1 MYVNHIFSLRVNA
14 YGSKKKV
21 ARKAAGGAKKMSK
34 YVKPVISLDE
44 GMAEGVYA
52 ASGCLVGKIA
62 DESYE
67 GGMGNKYRFAV
78 YYTHETKEHSNTAQT
93 VVVKLN
99 APINVVDGSAQN
111 FLQSG
116 NGTDTLT
123 FVRNSS
129 MNNSGADQ
137 GMFNVVVQPVTGDA
151 SSLKATLVSIT
162 DTRYTV

>member
-1 MYVNHIFSLRVNA
+1 MREYI
-14 YGSKKKV
+14 
-21 ARKAAGGAKKMSK
+21 
-34 YVKPVISLDE
+34 KPVVTVDDGL
-44 GMAEGVYA
+44 AEGVYA
-52 ASGCLVGKIA
+52 ASGCLVGRIA

-78 YYTHETKEHSNTAQT
+78 YYTHQTKDHFNTAQI
-93 VVVKLN
+93 VVVRLN
-99 APINVVDGSAQN
+99 APVNVVDGNAQN

-116 NGTDTLT
+116 NGTNTLT

-137 GMFNVVVQPVTGDA
+137 GMFNVVVQPVSGEA

-162 DTRYTV
+162 DSGYTV

>member
-1 MYVNHIFSLRVNA
+1 MREY
-14 YGSKKKV
+14 K
-21 ARKAAGGAKKMSK
+21 
-34 YVKPVISLDE
+34 KPVVTVDNGL
-44 GMAEGVYA
+44 AEGVYA
-52 ASGCLVGKIA
+52 ASGCLVGRIA

-78 YYTHETKEHSNTAQT
+78 YYTHQTKDHSNTAQI

-99 APINVVDGSAQN
+99 APVNVVDGRAQN

-116 NGTDTLT
+116 NGTNTLI
-123 FVRNSS
+123 FVRNSF

-137 GMFNVVVQPVTGDA
+137 GMFNVVVQPVSGDA

-162 DTRYTV
+162 DSGYIV